1 MNTITTKKGTVLV
14 IRPTLKS
21 IGSKLRRSLKTSKML
36 RGRLRRTMS
45 NDSEAQ
51 TKINLGLNQQ
61 RGYRGA
67 IRRYIG
73 AITNTVR
80 PNKHAK
86 PTAAIA

>member
-1 MNTITTKKGTVLV
+1 MNTITSKKGTVLV

-21 IGSKLRRSLKTSKML
+21 LGSRLRRSFKASKNL

-51 TKINLGLNQQ
+51 TQINTGLAQQ
-61 RGYRGA
+61 RGYRQA
-67 IRRYIG
+67 IVRYVS
-73 AITNTVR
+73 AITKPR
-80 PNKHAK
+80 PKKEAK